1 MIPVCC
7 VPSQAEKTAIDKAF
21 SLLNAHRAANGVSAV
36 AYDETLQAP
45 IEAHVHHMAIHS
57 FFAHQSPEVP
67 VSSPALRSSLCGALG
82 AAEILMA
89 GNADPEAALNAW
101 KNSSTHNSIMLSAA
115 QKRVGIGLYGYYW
128 GMVFGQ

>member
-1 MIPVCC
+1 VCC
-7 VPSQAEKTAIDKAF
+7 VPSPAEKASIDKAF
-21 SLLNAHRAANGVSAV
+21 SLLNAHRAANGVPAV
-36 AYDETLQAP
+36 AYDEGLQAP

-57 FFAHQSPEVP
+57 FFAHQSPEVS
-67 VSSPALRSSLCGALG
+67 VSSPAIRSSLCGAKG

-101 KNSSTHNSIMLSAA
+101 KNSSIHNSIMLSSA